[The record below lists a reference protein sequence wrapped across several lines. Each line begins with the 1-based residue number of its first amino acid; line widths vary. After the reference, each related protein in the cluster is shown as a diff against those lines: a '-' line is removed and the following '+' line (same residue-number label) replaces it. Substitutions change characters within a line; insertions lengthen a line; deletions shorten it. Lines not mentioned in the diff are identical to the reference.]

1 MDILA
6 SIFAY
11 LGCVTG
17 IVGALAMSFYLV
29 FAAPNPALTPVDT
42 MAMATKSDLLRT
54 AIAPRANP
62 VANIARADTH
72 VASRVPSQ
80 EASQVASQKASQDAL
95 NVSTADASPATA
107 APAAKKTQLAH
118 AQLLRRLAQ
127 EDRARRWAYQQDPSF
142 ETRFLGY
149 AD

>member
-17 IVGALAMSFYLV
+17 IVGALAMSSYLV
-29 FAAPNPALTPVDT
+29 FAAPNPALTPADT

-72 VASRVPSQ
+72 VASRVASQ
-80 EASQVASQKASQDAL
+80 EAL

-107 APAAKKTQLAH
+107 APAPKKTQLAH

>member
-6 SIFAY
+6 SMLAY

-17 IVGALAMSFYLV
+17 IVGALAMSFYLF
-29 FAAPNPALTPVDT
+29 FAAPNPALTQT
-42 MAMATKSDLLRT
+42 HTFAMATKSDLLRT
-54 AIAPRANP
+54 AIAPHAKP

-72 VASRVPSQ
+72 VASRV
-80 EASQVASQKASQDAL
+80 ASQDAS
-95 NVSTADASPATA
+95 NVSTTDASPATV
-107 APAAKKTQLAH
+107 APVRKKTQLAR
-118 AQLLRRLAQ
+118 AQLSRRLVQ

>member
-6 SIFAY
+6 SMLAY

-17 IVGALAMSFYLV
+17 IVGALAMSFYLF
-29 FAAPNPALTPVDT
+29 FAAPNPALTPT
-42 MAMATKSDLLRT
+42 HSIAMAAKSDMLKSDMLRT
-54 AIAPRANP
+54 AIAPHAKP
-62 VANIARADTH
+62 VASIARADTY
-72 VASRVPSQ
+72 VASRV
-80 EASQVASQKASQDAL
+80 ASQVASQVAS
-95 NVSTADASPATA
+95 NISTTDASPATA
-107 APAAKKTQLAH
+107 APVRKKTQFAR
-118 AQLLRRLAQ
+118 AQLLRRLVQ

>member
-6 SIFAY
+6 SMLAY

-17 IVGALAMSFYLV
+17 IVGALAMSFYLF
-29 FAAPNPALTPVDT
+29 FAAPNPALTPT
-42 MAMATKSDLLRT
+42 HSIAMAAKSDMLKSDMLKSDMLRT
-54 AIAPRANP
+54 AIAPHAKP
-62 VANIARADTH
+62 VASIARADTY
-72 VASRVPSQ
+72 V
-80 EASQVASQKASQDAL
+80 ASQVAS
-95 NVSTADASPATA
+95 NISTADAPPATV
-107 APAAKKTQLAH
+107 APASKKAQLAR
-118 AQLLRRLAQ
+118 AQLLRRLVQ

>member
-6 SIFAY
+6 SMFAY
-11 LGCVTG
+11 LGCVAG
-17 IVGALAMSFYLV
+17 LVGALAMSFYLF
-29 FAAPNPALTPVDT
+29 FAAPNPALTPADT
-42 MAMATKSDLLRT
+42 SAVAAKSDLLRT
-54 AIAPRANP
+54 AVAPRANP
-62 VANIARADTH
+62 VATIARADTH
-72 VASRVPSQ
+72 VASRVASQ
-80 EASQVASQKASQDAL
+80 EASPKASPEAS
-95 NVSTADASPATA
+95 NVPTADASPAA
-107 APAAKKTQLAH
+107 APAKKTQLAR

>member
-6 SIFAY
+6 SMLAY

-17 IVGALAMSFYLV
+17 MVGALALSFYLF
-29 FAAPNPALTPVDT
+29 FAAPNQALPAHSFAV
-42 MAMATKSDLLRT
+42 AAKSDRLRT
-54 AIAPRANP
+54 SSAAQTKPDAN
-62 VANIARADTH
+62 VARADAH
-72 VASRVPSQ
+72 AASRV
-80 EASQVASQKASQDAL
+80 ASQDASQDAS
-95 NVSTADASPATA
+95 NVSTTDASPATA
-107 APAAKKTQLAH
+107 APAPKKAQLAR
-118 AQLLRRLAQ
+118 ALLLRRLVQ

>member
-6 SIFAY
+6 SMLAY
-11 LGCVTG
+11 LGCVIG
-17 IVGALAMSFYLV
+17 IVGALAMSFYLF
-29 FAAPNPALTPVDT
+29 FAAPNPALTPT
-42 MAMATKSDLLRT
+42 HSIAMAAESDMLKSDRLRT
-54 AIAPRANP
+54 AIAPQAKP
-62 VANIARADTH
+62 VATIARADTY
-72 VASRVPSQ
+72 VASRV
-80 EASQVASQKASQDAL
+80 ASQVAS

-107 APAAKKTQLAH
+107 APPRKKTQIAR
-118 AQLLRRLAQ
+118 AQLLRRLIQ

>member
-6 SIFAY
+6 SMFAY

-17 IVGALAMSFYLV
+17 IVGTLALSFYLF
-29 FAAPNPALTPVDT
+29 FAAPNQAQTHSI
-42 MAMATKSDLLRT
+42 AMAAKSDVFGKSDRLR
-54 AIAPRANP
+54 IASAAQAKPDAN
-62 VANIARADTH
+62 VAHADTH
-72 VASRVPSQ
+72 VVSRV
-80 EASQVASQKASQDAL
+80 ASQDAS
-95 NVSTADASPATA
+95 NVATTDASPATA
-107 APAAKKTQLAH
+107 APKKAQLAR
-118 AQLLRRLAQ
+118 ASLLRRLVQ

>member
-29 FAAPNPALTPVDT
+29 FAAPNPALTPADT

-54 AIAPRANP
+54 AIAPRVNP

-72 VASRVPSQ
+72 VASRVTSQ
-80 EASQVASQKASQDAL
+80 EAPQVASQNAL
-95 NVSTADASPATA
+95 NVSTADASPA